1 MGSSKIHVLAWVKQS
16 GFLPLQNLM
25 HVDADLLRTRLPE
38 WQGLV
43 SLSPE
48 KAGSLTRCSFCMPI
62 IKYNSSKEFTQAR
75 RTCNIQFRFP
85 TSRCGPL
92 SRVSIVTGVQTSPV
106 SYECPAV
113 VHHRPLLHVSA

>member
-48 KAGSLTRCSFCMPI
+48 KAGSLTPRKASI
-62 IKYNSSKEFTQAR
+62 ALKSSRYSE
-75 RTCNIQFRFP
+75 
-85 TSRCGPL
+85 G
-92 SRVSIVTGVQTSPV
+92 
-106 SYECPAV
+106 
-113 VHHRPLLHVSA
+113 